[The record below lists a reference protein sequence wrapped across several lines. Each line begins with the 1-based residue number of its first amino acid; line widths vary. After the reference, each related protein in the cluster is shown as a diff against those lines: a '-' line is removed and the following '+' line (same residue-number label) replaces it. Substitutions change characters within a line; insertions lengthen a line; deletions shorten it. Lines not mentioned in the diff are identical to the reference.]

1 MALAKVHRLRHWR
14 DFQVAYQQGKRYSGN
29 FFTLFKLRQ
38 FSPKNKHQNKSQ
50 DKLPHKFQDKSQ
62 GELQN
67 QHLPDLPVLPIAKSL
82 DNFVGKSLEKSA
94 AEVLL
99 PTKIGVSI
107 SQKVSK
113 KAVIRNRL
121 KRQILAICQNLLPK
135 LVPGFRLVIVV
146 KPKAVGCNYED
157 FLREL
162 RQLLTQAQ
170 VI

>member
-1 MALAKVHRLRHWR
+1 MALAKVNRLRHWR

-38 FSPKNKHQNKSQ
+38 FSPKNKSQNKHQNKSQ
-50 DKLPHKFQDKSQ
+50 DKFQDKSQ
-62 GELQN
+62 GKLQN
-67 QHLPDLPVLPIAKSL
+67 QPLSDSPAPPLVKSL
-82 DNFVGKSLEKSA
+82 DNLVEKSLEKSA
-94 AEVLL
+94 EEILL

-146 KPKAVGCNYED
+146 KPRAVGCNYED

-162 RQLLTQAQ
+162 SQLLTQAQ

>member
-1 MALAKVHRLRHWR
+1 MALTKVHRLRHWR

-38 FSPKNKHQNKSQ
+38 FSPKNKSQNKSQ
-50 DKLPHKFQDKSQ
+50 VKLQSQ
-62 GELQN
+62 PLLN
-67 QHLPDLPVLPIAKSL
+67 LPTPPIAKSL
-82 DNFVGKSLEKSA
+82 DNLVEKSIEKSA
-94 AEVLL
+94 EEVLR
-99 PTKIGVSI
+99 PTKVGVSI

-146 KPKAVGCNYED
+146 KPRAVGCNYED

-162 RQLLTQAQ
+162 SQLLTQAQ

>member
-29 FFTLFKLRQ
+29 FFTLFKLKQ
-38 FSPKNKHQNKSQ
+38 FSPKNKY
-50 DKLPHKFQDKSQ
+50 QDKSPNKFPDKSPDKP
-62 GELQN
+62 QN
-67 QHLPDLPVLPIAKSL
+67 RHLPNLPASPIAKSL
-82 DNFVGKSLEKSA
+82 DSLGEKSR
-94 AEVLL
+94 EKPTEEILL

-113 KAVIRNRL
+113 KAVVRNRL
-121 KRQILAICQNLLPK
+121 KRQILAIYQNLLPQI
-135 LVPGFRLVIVV
+135 VPGFRLVIVV
-146 KPKAVGCNYED
+146 KPRAVGCNYED

>member
-1 MALAKVHRLRHWR
+1 MALAKVNRLRHWR

-38 FSPKNKHQNKSQ
+38 FSPKNKSQNKYHNKSQ
-50 DKLPHKFQDKSQ
+50 DKSQ
-62 GELQN
+62 GKLQN
-67 QHLPDLPVLPIAKSL
+67 QPFSDSPAPPLVKSL
-82 DNFVGKSLEKSA
+82 DNLVEKSLEKSA
-94 AEVLL
+94 EEILL

-146 KPKAVGCNYED
+146 KPRAVGCNYED

-162 RQLLTQAQ
+162 SQLLTQAQ